1 MESMFVENRQLNALV
16 SSSPA
21 DSTRELVIGELSACL
36 QCFYTDVL
44 YTMTVRSVPHMG
56 VAVAGSR
63 QHGAEAGM
71 RKEAVRLCIVVHNAK
86 QGERRR
92 PHVLH

>member
-1 MESMFVENRQLNALV
+1 MFVENRQLNALV

-21 DSTRELVIGELSACL
+21 DSNRELVIGELSTCL

-56 VAVAGSR
+56 VSVAGSR

-71 RKEAVRLCIVVHNAK
+71 RQEAVRQCVGVHNAV

-92 PHVLH
+92 PQVLH

>member
-1 MESMFVENRQLNALV
+1 MIKRSNFF
-16 SSSPA
+16 SISSPA
-21 DSTRELVIGELSACL
+21 DSNRELVIGELSACL

-44 YTMTVRSVPHMG
+44 YSMTVRSMPHMG

-63 QHGAEAGM
+63 QHGAEAGR
-71 RKEAVRLCIVVHNAK
+71 RKEAVRLCVVVHNAV

>member
-1 MESMFVENRQLNALV
+1 MFVENRQLNALV

-21 DSTRELVIGELSACL
+21 DSNRELVIGELSACL

-44 YTMTVRSVPHMG
+44 YSMTVRSMPHMG

-63 QHGAEAGM
+63 QHGAV
-71 RKEAVRLCIVVHNAK
+71 AVRMCVVVHNAV